1 MRSDRDRRPGPAATK
16 TQNRAGNRGT
26 ALFDALLQA
35 AERAKDEPGRKIL
48 VVLSDGM
55 DQNSVSSLSQLES
68 ALAPS
73 ETDPTGIQIHTIAI
87 GEDADQSV
95 LKKISGAAHGR
106 FWLTDD
112 ERDVVNVYRD
122 IAAYF

>member
-1 MRSDRDRRPGPAATK
+1 VSRIGGTPA
-16 TQNRAGNRGT
+16 GGGT
-26 ALFDALLQA
+26 ALYDAVLDAYGQLTDL
-35 AERAKDEPGRKIL
+35 RAREGDSLRYGI

-55 DQNSVSSLSQLES
+55 DQNSVASLSQLES

-73 ETDPTGIQIHTIAI
+73 EADPTGIQIHTIAI
-87 GEDADQSV
+87 GEDADQAV
-95 LKKISGAAHGR
+95 LKKIAGAAHGR